1 MPTMNQALSAV
12 AANTPSNDSARVSRA
27 YAWAVFALT
36 FGLMLSDYLSRQVIG
51 AVFPFLKTEWALSD
65 SQLGVLVSVV
75 SLTVGLL
82 TVPIS
87 LASDRWGR
95 VKSITVMA
103 FVWCLATVA
112 CGLAQSYAQLLSARV
127 FVGLGEAAYGA
138 AGGALLAHV
147 FPVRQR
153 AAVLGAFTSAGLFG
167 SVLGVMIGGAVA
179 AHSGWR
185 MAFFAVGAPGLLLAV
200 IYPFVVRDYKTIALP
215 AERRGDAAP
224 TRLGMTQ
231 IAREVFAA
239 RSGNFTYVASGLQM
253 ALPAIIVA
261 WLPTYLGRY
270 HDMDVKKAALMAGV
284 AVLASGVGMVFG
296 GGLAD
301 RLSLKHPRRRA
312 LVPAAYSVLS
322 ALVLIVA
329 FALPPGPMGL
339 GLIFVGALFAAAHGG
354 CSAAIVCDVTHPGVR
369 TTVTATIA
377 LANNL
382 IGLAPGP
389 FIVGMLSDLFGLK
402 LALTLAPVLAL
413 AAAVFFVLASR
424 SYEADTARNQARSLE
439 DCSTPF
445 STASQS
451 T

>member
-1 MPTMNQALSAV
+1 MNQTLSAV
-12 AANTPSNDSARVSRA
+12 AVTTPSNDAARVSRV

-51 AVFPFLKTEWALSD
+51 AVFPFLKAEWALSD

-75 SLTVGLL
+75 SLVVGLL
-82 TVPIS
+82 SVPIS
-87 LASDRWGR
+87 LVSDRWGR
-95 VKSITVMA
+95 VKSIMVMA

-112 CGLAQSYAQLLSARV
+112 CGLAQSYAQLVSARV

-147 FPVRQR
+147 FPAKQR
-153 AAVLGAFTSAGLFG
+153 AAVLGAFISAGLFG
-167 SVLGVMIGGAVA
+167 SVLGVIIGGAVA
-179 AHSGWR
+179 AQSGWR
-185 MAFFAVGAPGLLLAV
+185 IAFYAVGAPGLLLAI
-200 IYPFVVRDYKTIALP
+200 IYPFVVRDYKTVALAP
-215 AERRGDAAP
+215 EGKGEAA
-224 TRLGMTQ
+224 TARSGIGQ
-231 IAREVFAA
+231 IAREVFAS

-253 ALPAIIVA
+253 AIPAILIA

-270 HDMDVKKAALMAGV
+270 QGMDVKKAALMAGV
-284 AVLASGVGMVFG
+284 AVLVSGVGMIFG

-301 RLSLKHPRRRA
+301 RLSAKYPRRRA

-322 ALVLIVA
+322 ALILILA
-329 FALPPGPMGL
+329 FALPLGPLGL

-369 TTVTATIA
+369 ATVTAVIA

-389 FIVGMLSDLFGLK
+389 FIVGILSDVFDLK
-402 LALTLAPVLAL
+402 LALTLAPVVAL
-413 AAAVFFVLASR
+413 AAAVFFILASR
-424 SYEADTARNQARSLE
+424 SYEADRERNDARNPADRSAQVSRNK
-439 DCSTPF
+439 CT
-445 STASQS
+445 
-451 T
+451 

>member
-1 MPTMNQALSAV
+1 MKQALSAV
-12 AANTPSNDSARVSRA
+12 AANTSSSDSARVSRV

-51 AVFPFLKTEWALSD
+51 AVFPFLKAEWALSD
-65 SQLGVLVSVV
+65 SQLGLLVSVV
-75 SLTVGLL
+75 SLVVGLL
-82 TVPIS
+82 SVPIS
-87 LASDRWGR
+87 LVSDRWGR

-112 CGLAQSYAQLLSARV
+112 CGLAQSYAQLLSARA

-147 FPVRQR
+147 FPSRQR
-153 AAVLGAFTSAGLFG
+153 AAVLGAFLSASLFG
-167 SVLGVMIGGAVA
+167 SVLGVVVGGAIA
-179 AHSGWR
+179 AQSGWR

-200 IYPFVVRDYKTIALP
+200 IYPFVVRDYKTVALA
-215 AERRGDAAP
+215 AEGHDDAAP
-224 TRLGMTQ
+224 TRLGIAQ

-239 RSGNFTYVASGLQM
+239 RAGNFTYVASGLQM
-253 ALPAIIVA
+253 AIPAILVA
-261 WLPTYLGRY
+261 WLPTYLSRY
-270 HDMDVKKAALMAGV
+270 QDMDVKKAALMAGV
-284 AVLASGVGMVFG
+284 AVLATGMGLIFG

-301 RLSLKHPRRRA
+301 RLSAKHPRRRA

-322 ALVLIVA
+322 ALMLMVA
-329 FALPPGPMGL
+329 FALPPGAVGL
-339 GLIFVGALFAAAHGG
+339 GLIFIGALFAAAHGG

-369 TTVTATIA
+369 ATVTATIA

-389 FIVGMLSDLFGLK
+389 FVVGMLSDFFGLK

-413 AAAVFFVLASR
+413 VAAVFFVLASR
-424 SYEADTARNQARSLE
+424 SYETDAARNQARSRE
-439 DCSTPF
+439 
-445 STASQS
+445 QS

>member
-1 MPTMNQALSAV
+1 MNQTLSAV
-12 AANTPSNDSARVSRA
+12 AASTPSNDTARVSRI
-27 YAWAVFALT
+27 YAWVVFALT

-51 AVFPFLKTEWALSD
+51 AVFPFLKAEWALSD
-65 SQLGVLVSVV
+65 SQLGMLVSVV

-82 TVPIS
+82 SVPIS
-87 LASDRWGR
+87 LVSDRWGR
-95 VKSITVMA
+95 VKSITMMA

-112 CGLAQSYAQLLSARV
+112 CGLAQSYAQLLSARA

-147 FPVRQR
+147 FPARQR
-153 AAVLGAFTSAGLFG
+153 AAVLGAFLSASFLG
-167 SVLGVMIGGAVA
+167 SVLGVVIGGAVA
-179 AHSGWR
+179 AQSSWR

-200 IYPFVVRDYKTIALP
+200 IYPFVVRDYKTVALTIDSHGN
-215 AERRGDAAP
+215 AEP
-224 TRLGMTQ
+224 TRLGITQ
-231 IAREVFAA
+231 IAREVFAS
-239 RSGNFTYVASGLQM
+239 RSGNFAYIASGLQM
-253 ALPAIIVA
+253 AIPAILVA

-270 HDMDVKKAALMAGV
+270 QDMDIKKAALMAGV
-284 AVLASGVGMVFG
+284 TVLVSGVGILFG

-301 RLSLKHPRRRA
+301 RLSAKRPRRRA

-322 ALVLIVA
+322 ALALIIA
-329 FALPPGPMGL
+329 FALPPGPVGL
-339 GLIFVGALFAAAHGG
+339 GLIFTGALFAAAHGG

-369 TTVTATIA
+369 ATVTATIA

-424 SYEADTARNQARSLE
+424 SYETDAARNQARSPE
-439 DCSTPF
+439 DRSTPF
-445 STASQS
+445 SAANQPT
-451 T
+451 

>member
-1 MPTMNQALSAV
+1 MNQTLSAV
-12 AANTPSNDSARVSRA
+12 AAGTPSNDTARVSRI
-27 YAWAVFALT
+27 YAWVVFALT

-51 AVFPFLKTEWALSD
+51 AVFPFLKAEWALSD
-65 SQLGVLVSVV
+65 SQLGILVSVV

-87 LASDRWGR
+87 LVSDRLGR

-112 CGLAQSYAQLLSARV
+112 CGLAQSYAQLLLARV

-153 AAVLGAFTSAGLFG
+153 AAVLGAFISAGLFG
-167 SVLGVMIGGAVA
+167 SVLGVIIGGAVA
-179 AHSGWR
+179 AQSGWR
-185 MAFFAVGAPGLLLAV
+185 MAFLAVGAPGLLLVV
-200 IYPFVVRDYKTIALP
+200 IYPFVVRDYETVALP
-215 AERRGDAAP
+215 AEGDGAAAP
-224 TRLGMTQ
+224 TRLGITQ

-253 ALPAIIVA
+253 APPAIIVA

-270 HDMDVKKAALMAGV
+270 YDMDVKKAALMAGV

-322 ALVLIVA
+322 ALVLVVA
-329 FALPPGPMGL
+329 FVLPSGPLGL

-369 TTVTATIA
+369 ATVTAMIA

-389 FIVGMLSDLFGLK
+389 FIVGMLSDFFGLK

-413 AAAVFFVLASR
+413 AAAVFFLLASR
-424 SYEADTARNQARSLE
+424 SYEADAARNQARSPE
-439 DCSTPF
+439 DRSMPF